1 MDPLLSTLLL
11 ILLALLGARVS
22 FSEVRVPQGPRLL
35 LRTGIHFLFIG
46 FLLGPQALGLLSV
59 DAVEQLFPLL
69 ALGLGWVGF
78 LFGLQLDRTA
88 LRRFPRSWIWITV
101 IQAVLTFVIFLGLG
115 WAMLGAVG
123 RTSPV
128 EQLLLAGCAAT
139 AAVSAPAGVAL
150 VSTNFLVRGNVRTL
164 LFFVASLDGVVG
176 IVALQLVYAWFRPA
190 DMVLTLSQTPS
201 GWAPALAMGVGVAC
215 AILFLW
221 LNRPRPSSDALFLFL
236 LGMAAFA
243 SGLALRLQLSPLFVC
258 MVLGALVANLSSD
271 RQRVFRLLQGWEQ
284 PVYLIF
290 LLLGGA
296 LLQFSTL
303 WILPMAFAYA
313 IFRAVG
319 KVVGTLAATRIA
331 PAGFPIPKRLG
342 EGLVTQGGLSVAM
355 ALSGVLTYQGL
366 ESGGAS
372 EELIFA
378 VVVMGVVLSDLAG
391 PLLTTDVLRRAGEI
405 SPRVEEALAQGDERG
420 AETAAL
426 RHVPSGPAGEAP
438 DDGDDSSPSER
449 SIP

>member
-1 MDPLLSTLLL
+1 MGGSMDPLLSTLIL
-11 ILLALLGARVS
+11 ILLALLGARIS

-88 LRRFPRSWIWITV
+88 LRGFPRSWIGITV
-101 IQAVLTFVIFLGLG
+101 VQAVLTFFIFVGLG
-115 WAMLGAVG
+115 WGLLVLLG
-123 RTSPV
+123 RTSPI

-164 LFFVASLDGVVG
+164 LFFIASLDGVVG
-176 IVALQLVYAWFRPA
+176 IVALQLVYAWFRPS
-190 DMVLTLSQTPS
+190 DMVLTLAQSPS
-201 GWAPALAMGVGVAC
+201 PWAPALALGVGLAC

-258 MVLGALVANLSSD
+258 MVLGALVANLSAD
-271 RQRVFRLLQGWEQ
+271 RQRIFRLLQGWEQ
-284 PVYLIF
+284 PVYLLF

-296 LLQFSTL
+296 FLQFSTI
-303 WILPMAFAYA
+303 WILPLALAYA
-313 IFRAVG
+313 VMRAVG
-319 KVVGTLAATRIA
+319 KVGGTLVATRTI
-331 PAGFPIPKRLG
+331 PAGFPTPKRMG
-342 EGLVTQGGLSVAM
+342 EGLVTQGGMSVAM
-355 ALSGVLTYQGL
+355 ALSAVLTYQGL
-366 ESGGAS
+366 GADGTS

-378 VVVMGVVLSDLAG
+378 VVVLGVVLSDLAG

-405 SPRVEEALAQGDERG
+405 SPRVEDPRCRKRAS
-420 AETAAL
+420 
-426 RHVPSGPAGEAP
+426 HPA
-438 DDGDDSSPSER
+438 
-449 SIP
+449 